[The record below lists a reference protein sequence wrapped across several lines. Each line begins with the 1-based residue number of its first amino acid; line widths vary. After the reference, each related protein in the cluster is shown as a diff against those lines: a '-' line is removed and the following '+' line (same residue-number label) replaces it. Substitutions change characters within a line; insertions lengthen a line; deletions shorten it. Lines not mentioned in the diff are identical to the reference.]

1 MSYSYFG
8 NTSAKEAKLLI
19 NIEAHLILLNELF
32 KTATKDDIWKSDSS
46 LQLRY
51 AKILEESKLLDTR
64 EMVLISKNARTKVS
78 FLKDLGLVDF
88 DKLKITNLGNQL
100 LNLLNNKKF
109 EEKNEFLQIDLVA
122 LFFLKIFFSY
132 KKTSDIE
139 DMFLKYLYIFKSLG
153 GKLTKEQF
161 YLLPLISNYENIE
174 EFILL
179 LKKENINLVEMFKG
193 YVYDSKR
200 EQKRRKEFLKDYNEN
215 KEITNLEYF
224 ASSKSTNFVQ
234 QLPYILKIFIEIRN
248 KSYRKK
254 DIHNIFSKTINEET
268 NYFRNLYLPTMMGT
282 TKLQIKNNNFISMYR
297 YFFKTIRNKTEIEFL
312 NYFFDLIYTS
322 RYYNNLKDYM
332 AQNKYYLDLTG
343 VFIFENNEVKV
354 SEIFNVILKSSKYEE
369 ILTSISNIEIST
381 SSLNYLFENEEIK
394 SIFKSYGVSSSSE
407 LNNFQYNQNKM
418 KLEKLL
424 ETKFTKE
431 KLIEI
436 IPNFKTRNDDFIQ
449 KEITNRAT
457 VPTIFEYVVAVAWY
471 YIDNKNIDFILKAGL
486 SLDSNMLPKSH
497 AVGGNS
503 DFEIKYDD
511 HTLMIEV
518 TLTESTNQR
527 RAEMESVSRHLGNI
541 LLNLDEEKKAKS
553 YGIFI
558 APYLNKNVLNDFR
571 MRKNCYWENDSTH
584 VKGMNILPFD
594 CDDLVKIISSN
605 KTYTDLKPSFYE
617 LMEDS
622 NDWGSK
628 WYNNTVRTFIDNLNV
643 L

>member
-32 KTATKDDIWKSDSS
+32 QTATKDDIWKSDSS

-51 AKILEESKLLDTR
+51 AKILKKSKLLNSR
-64 EMVLISKNARTKVS
+64 EMNLISKNARVKVV
-78 FLKDLGLVDF
+78 FLRDLGLVDF
-88 DKLKITNLGNQL
+88 NKLEITNLGNQL
-100 LNLLNNKKF
+100 LDLLNNQKF

-132 KKTSDIE
+132 KKASDIKR
-139 DMFLKYLYIFKSLG
+139 MFFKYLYVFRYFD
-153 GKLTKEQF
+153 GKLTEEQF
-161 YLLPLISNYENIE
+161 YLLPLISNYKNIDD
-174 EFILL
+174 FLHIL
-179 LKKENINLVEMFKG
+179 KNKDINLVETFKNF
-193 YVYDSKR
+193 VVENKR
-200 EQKRRKEFLKDYNEN
+200 NEKRRKDFLEDWNIN
-215 KEITNLEYF
+215 KAITKLSAF
-224 ASSKSTNFVQ
+224 SSSKGENFVQ
-234 QLPYILKIFIEIRN
+234 ELPIILKIFMDIRN
-248 KSYRKK
+248 KSYTKQDVR
-254 DIHNIFSKTINEET
+254 NIFKTSTKEEK
-268 NYFRNLYLPTMMGT
+268 NYFRDLYLPTMLKT
-282 TKLQIKNNNFISMYR
+282 NKLSINKKNYFYLYKKLIKI
-297 YFFKTIRNKTEIEFL
+297 IRNKTEIEL
-312 NYFFDLIYTS
+312 ANYFFDLIYIS
-322 RYYNNLKDYM
+322 RYFNNLKDYE

-343 VFIFENNEVKV
+343 VFIFENDEVKV

-369 ILTSISNIEIST
+369 ILTNISNIEISI
-381 SSLNYLFENEEIK
+381 SSLNYLFENKEIK
-394 SIFKSYGVSSSSE
+394 SIFKKYGVSSSSD
-407 LNNFQYNQNKM
+407 LNNFQYNQNKI
-418 KLEKLL
+418 KLKKLL

-431 KLIEI
+431 KLIKI

-449 KEITNRAT
+449 KEVTTKAT
-457 VPTIFEYVVAVAWY
+457 VPTIFEYIVAIAWY

-541 LLNLDEEKKAKS
+541 LLKLNDEKRTKS

-571 MRKNCYWENDSTH
+571 IRKNCYWENDTAH
-584 VKGMNILPFD
+584 IKGMNILPFD
-594 CDDLVKIISSN
+594 CDDLIKIINSN
-605 KTYTDLKPSFYE
+605 KTYGELRPKFYKLIE
-617 LMEDS
+617 TP
-622 NDWGSK
+622 NNWGSE
-628 WYNNTVRTFIDNLNV
+628 WYLNTIKPYINSL
-643 L
+643 

>member
-32 KTATKDDIWKSDSS
+32 QTATKDDIWKDGSS

-132 KKTSDIE
+132 KKASDIE
-139 DMFLKYLYIFKSLG
+139 NMFLKYLYIFKSLG

-234 QLPYILKIFIEIRN
+234 QLPYILNIFIEIRN
-248 KSYRKK
+248 KSYSKK

>member
-32 KTATKDDIWKSDSS
+32 KTATKDDIWKSNSS

-64 EMVLISKNARTKVS
+64 EMILISKNARTKVA
-78 FLKDLGLVDF
+78 FLRDLGLVDF
-88 DKLKITNLGNQL
+88 ENLKITTIGYEL
-100 LNLLNNKKF
+100 LDLLNNKKF
-109 EEKNEFLQIDLVA
+109 EEINEFLQVDLVC
-122 LFFLKIFFSY
+122 LFFLKYFFSY
-132 KKTSDIE
+132 KKATDIE
-139 DMFLKYLYIFKSLG
+139 NMFLKYLYVFKSLG
-153 GKLTKEQF
+153 GKLTKLQF
-161 YLLPLISNYENIE
+161 YLLPLISNYENIDV
-174 EFILL
+174 FVSIL
-179 LKKENINLVEMFKG
+179 KNKDINLVETFKDF
-193 YVYDSKR
+193 VYAEPR
-200 EQKRRKEFLKDYNEN
+200 EKERRKIFLNDWNVN
-215 KEITNLEYF
+215 KNITNLSPF
-224 ASSKSTNFVQ
+224 LTSKGDGFIRE
-234 QLPYILKIFIEIRN
+234 LPKILKTFMEI
-248 KSYRKK
+248 KSKK
-254 DIHNIFSKTINEET
+254 YIKQDMRNIFNKNIGENK
-268 NYFRNLYLPTMMGT
+268 NYFRDLYLPTMLET
-282 TKLQIKNNNFISMYR
+282 NNLNITKKSYFGLYKKLIKI
-297 YFFKTIRNKTEIEFL
+297 IRSKSEIELL

-322 RYYNNLKDYM
+322 RYFNNLHDYM

-343 VFIFENNEVKV
+343 VFIFENDEVKV
-354 SEIFNVILKSSKYEE
+354 SEIFKVILQSSKYEE

-381 SSLNYLFENEEIK
+381 SSLNYLFEDEEIK
-394 SIFKSYGVSSSSE
+394 SIFKSYGVSSSSD
-407 LNNFQYNQNKM
+407 LNNFQYEQNKM

-617 LMEDS
+617 LIEDS

>member
-1 MSYSYFG
+1 
-8 NTSAKEAKLLI
+8 
-19 NIEAHLILLNELF
+19 
-32 KTATKDDIWKSDSS
+32 
-46 LQLRY
+46 
-51 AKILEESKLLDTR
+51 
-64 EMVLISKNARTKVS
+64 
-78 FLKDLGLVDF
+78 
-88 DKLKITNLGNQL
+88 
-100 LNLLNNKKF
+100 
-109 EEKNEFLQIDLVA
+109 
-122 LFFLKIFFSY
+122 
-132 KKTSDIE
+132 
-139 DMFLKYLYIFKSLG
+139 
-153 GKLTKEQF
+153 
-161 YLLPLISNYENIE
+161 
-174 EFILL
+174 
-179 LKKENINLVEMFKG
+179 
-193 YVYDSKR
+193 
-200 EQKRRKEFLKDYNEN
+200 
-215 KEITNLEYF
+215 
-224 ASSKSTNFVQ
+224 
-234 QLPYILKIFIEIRN
+234 
-248 KSYRKK
+248 
-254 DIHNIFSKTINEET
+254 
-268 NYFRNLYLPTMMGT
+268 
-282 TKLQIKNNNFISMYR
+282 
-297 YFFKTIRNKTEIEFL
+297 
-312 NYFFDLIYTS
+312 
-322 RYYNNLKDYM
+322 M

-424 ETKFTKE
+424 KTKFTKE

-503 DFEIKYDD
+503 DFEIRYDD

-584 VKGMNILPFD
+584 IKGMNILPFD

-628 WYNNTVRTFIDNLNV
+628 WYNNTVRTFIYNLNV

>member
-1 MSYSYFG
+1 MAYSYFG
-8 NTSAKEAKLLI
+8 NTGAKEAKLLI

-32 KTATKDDIWKSDSS
+32 KTATKDDIWKSNSS

-51 AKILEESKLLDTR
+51 AKILEESKLLNTR
-64 EMVLISKNARTKVS
+64 EMKLISKNARTKVA
-78 FLKDLGLVDF
+78 FLRDLGLVDF
-88 DKLKITNLGNQL
+88 DKLEITNLGNQL
-100 LNLLNNKKF
+100 LYLLNNKKF
-109 EEKNEFLQIDLVA
+109 QETNEFLQIDLVC
-122 LFFLKIFFSY
+122 LFFLKYFFFY
-132 KKTSDIE
+132 KKASDIE
-139 DMFLKYLYIFKSLG
+139 NMFLKYLYIFKSLG
-153 GKLTKEQF
+153 GKLTGLQF
-161 YLLPLISNYENIE
+161 YLLPLISNYENIDA
-174 EFILL
+174 FVSIL
-179 LKKENINLVEMFKG
+179 KNKDINLVETFKDF
-193 YVYDSKR
+193 VYAEPR
-200 EQKRRKEFLKDYNEN
+200 EQARRKVFLNDWNVNKD
-215 KEITNLEYF
+215 ITNLSPF
-224 ASSKSTNFVQ
+224 LTSKGDGFIRE
-234 QLPYILKIFIEIRN
+234 LPKILKTFMEI
-248 KSYRKK
+248 KSKK
-254 DIHNIFSKTINEET
+254 YIKQDMRNIFNKNIGENK
-268 NYFRNLYLPTMMGT
+268 NYFRDLYLPTMLET
-282 TKLQIKNNNFISMYR
+282 NNLNITKKSYFGLYKKLIKI
-297 YFFKTIRNKTEIEFL
+297 IRSKSEIELL

-322 RYYNNLKDYM
+322 RYFNNLHDYM

-343 VFIFENNEVKV
+343 VFIFENDEVKV
-354 SEIFNVILKSSKYEE
+354 SEIFKVILQSSKYEE

-381 SSLNYLFENEEIK
+381 SSLNYLFEDEEIK
-394 SIFKSYGVSSSSE
+394 SIFKNYGVSSSSD
-407 LNNFQYNQNKM
+407 LNNFQYEQNKM

-617 LMEDS
+617 LIEDS

>member
-32 KTATKDDIWKSDSS
+32 KTATKDDIWKSNSS

-132 KKTSDIE
+132 KKASDIK

-234 QLPYILKIFIEIRN
+234 QLPYILNIFIEIRN
-248 KSYRKK
+248 KSYNKK
-254 DIHNIFSKTINEET
+254 DIHNIFSKTINKET

-571 MRKNCYWENDSTH
+571 MRKNCYWENDSAH

>member
-132 KKTSDIE
+132 KKASDIE
-139 DMFLKYLYIFKSLG
+139 NMFLKYLYIFKSLG

-234 QLPYILKIFIEIRN
+234 QLPYILNIFIEIRN
-248 KSYRKK
+248 KSYSKK

-431 KLIEI
+431 KIIEI

-449 KEITNRAT
+449 KEITNKAT

-497 AVGGNS
+497 AIGGNS

-628 WYNNTVRTFIDNLNV
+628 WYNNTVRTFINNLNV

>member
-51 AKILEESKLLDTR
+51 VKILEESKLLDTR

-132 KKTSDIE
+132 KKASDIK

-234 QLPYILKIFIEIRN
+234 QLPYILNIFIEIRN
-248 KSYRKK
+248 KSYNKK
-254 DIHNIFSKTINEET
+254 DIHNIFSKTINKET

>member
-109 EEKNEFLQIDLVA
+109 EEKNEFLQIDLVS

-132 KKTSDIE
+132 KKASDIE

-161 YLLPLISNYENIE
+161 YLLPLISNYKNIE

-215 KEITNLEYF
+215 KEITNLKYF

-234 QLPYILKIFIEIRN
+234 QLPYILNIFIEIRN
-248 KSYRKK
+248 KSYNKK

-424 ETKFTKE
+424 KTKFTKE

-503 DFEIKYDD
+503 DFEIRYDD

-584 VKGMNILPFD
+584 IKGMNILPFD

-628 WYNNTVRTFIDNLNV
+628 WYNNTVRTFIYNLNV

>member
-132 KKTSDIE
+132 KKASDIE
-139 DMFLKYLYIFKSLG
+139 NMFLKYLYIFKSLG

-617 LMEDS
+617 LMDDS